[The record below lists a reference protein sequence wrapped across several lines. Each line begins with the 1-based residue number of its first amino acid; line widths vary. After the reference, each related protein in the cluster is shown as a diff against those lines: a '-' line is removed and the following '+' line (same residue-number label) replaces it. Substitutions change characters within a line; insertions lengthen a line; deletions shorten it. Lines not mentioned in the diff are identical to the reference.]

1 MNLTLL
7 KTLVAC
13 FVLATG
19 TVFYKAV
26 EFINAIVALASCVD
40 EEKRAFRMY
49 DVERANVYTK
59 HLGEKLR

>member
-1 MNLTLL
+1 MNPIVV
-7 KTLVAC
+7 KTLAACVA
-13 FVLATG
+13 LAVGAT
-19 TVFYKAV
+19 FYKIV